1 MNEAKDHTTAYAR
14 YLELRYREAYDDAK
28 ELRKFGSLTKVASF
42 IIAGV
47 VGLAIPTY
55 YSMIGTSGEFG
66 QGASHNASLFVNWVL
81 AGIGCLAVFYIIGTV
96 ICGMSDILKATTD
109 ASINTSPMLSN
120 EQKAEIVLHKV
131 LTHESIHHKIDR
143 EINA

>member
-1 MNEAKDHTTAYAR
+1 MMNDAKDHTTAYAR
-14 YLELRYREAYDDAK
+14 YLDLRYREAYDDAK
-28 ELRKFGSLTKVASF
+28 ELRKFGMLTKSF
-42 IIAGV
+42 SIFAAAIAGLV
-47 VGLAIPTY
+47 IPTY
-55 YSMIGTSGEFG
+55 YSMTGTSGEFG
-66 QGASHNASLFVNWVL
+66 QGAGRSLWLGCVL